1 MWERGATYSIIVMLV
16 MHAGHANVHTLT
28 CTHIHKGTRA
38 HTNARTHAPQT
49 HEHTHERALARTHT
63 HTHART
69 HARTRAHIHTHTY
82 THTRARATEQ
92 PHGQTISSGP
102 QNETV
107 IVLIGTMVKS
117 SCPNLGQHSEVVLLP
132 GTVG

>member
-1 MWERGATYSIIVMLV
+1 MIPNQEEENNNT
-16 MHAGHANVHTLT
+16 
-28 CTHIHKGTRA
+28 
-38 HTNARTHAPQT
+38 QT
-49 HEHTHERALARTHT
+49 HMHTQTHT